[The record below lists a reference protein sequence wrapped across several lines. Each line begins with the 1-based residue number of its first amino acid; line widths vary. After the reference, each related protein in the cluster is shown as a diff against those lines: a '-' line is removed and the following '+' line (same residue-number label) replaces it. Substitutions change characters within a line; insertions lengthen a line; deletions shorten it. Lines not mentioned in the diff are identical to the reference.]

1 MQYKNT
7 YKVRI
12 QVKKIT
18 FLPLDV
24 RLIQK
29 LNYLQSCGVV
39 ERVMLNPSSTFGSP
53 TLNIHR

>member
-18 FLPLDV
+18 KK
-24 RLIQK
+24 IQK